1 MSTPRIKALSPP
13 YADGV
18 QQDFD
23 HIMPPGI
30 PPLKLFRTVGINP
43 RVLSRMIAGG
53 LLDKGSISVRARETM
68 ILRTCALCG
77 AEYEWGV
84 HVAAFGTKA
93 GFTPTQVA
101 ATVHANT
108 QAWPSQDD
116 VLIRLADALH
126 ATSSV
131 DDTLW
136 AELKTFYTDE
146 QLIELVML
154 AGLYHAVS
162 YMVNTT
168 RLELETGAPRFD
180 TYANNSH

>member
-1 MSTPRIKALSPP
+1 MSTPRIQALNPP

-23 HIMPPGI
+23 RIMPHGI
-30 PPLKLFRTVGINP
+30 PPLKLFRTVGQNP
-43 RVLSRMIAGG
+43 RVLSRMIAGS
-53 LLDKGSISVRARETM
+53 LLDKGSISVRAREVM

-84 HVAAFGTKA
+84 HVAAFSAKA

-101 ATVHANT
+101 ATVHEDT
-108 QAWPSQDD
+108 QAWPAQDS

-162 YMVNTT
+162 YIVNTT
-168 RLELETGAPRFD
+168 KLELETNAPHFD
-180 TYANNSH
+180 SYANN

>member
-1 MSTPRIKALSPP
+1 MSMPRIQPLNPP
-13 YADGV
+13 YAASV
-18 QQDFD
+18 QQDFER
-23 HIMPPGI
+23 IMPPGV
-30 PPLKLFRTVGINP
+30 PPLKLFRTVGHNP

-53 LLDKGSISVRARETM
+53 LLDRGSIPVRAREII

-84 HVAAFGTKA
+84 HVAAFGAKA
-93 GFTPTQVA
+93 AFTPVQVA
-101 ATVHANT
+101 ATVHANP
-108 QAWPSQDD
+108 QAWAPQDA

-126 ATSSV
+126 ATNQV
-131 DDTLW
+131 DDALW
-136 AELKTFYTDE
+136 TELKAHYSDE

-168 RLELETGAPRFD
+168 RLELETAAPKFPS
-180 TYANNSH
+180 A